1 MLRKTVLTL
10 NTTLLLAALYPVQ
23 VAGADTA
30 PAGIP
35 PWAESATVAQQHEYT
50 GDLST
55 AEQLRRD
62 ALRSAEQALG
72 PDHKQVAVLLSNL
85 GATLRLEGRYQDAY
99 ASSLRALEIAKASGD
114 QRLLAAVLNGLGLAL
129 WNEPAR
135 AEPVLRRSLALY
147 EQVGGDD
154 RLGIAKIENNLA
166 SLYSNEHQY
175 AKALEL
181 MTRAL
186 PLYEKYLGPE
196 DPSLALALGNMF
208 AILSE
213 QHRAEEGEPY
223 LRRALAIGEKVFP
236 QTAAMAKLQVCV
248 AALALSRGNLQES
261 ARILQSAIA
270 LEERTLGPAHPEVA
284 RSLGYYSLTL
294 RRLHEKTAA
303 KQAENR
309 AKAILKGSRPI
320 SSDLHA
326 ERLGD
331 GV

>member
-1 MLRKTVLTL
+1 MLHIVVLIL
-10 NTTLLLAALYPVQ
+10 NTSLLVAVLNPVR
-23 VAGADTA
+23 VAGADIT
-30 PAGIP
+30 PAGNTQWVEP
-35 PWAESATVAQQHEYT
+35 STAAQQHDDT
-50 GDLST
+50 PDLST
-55 AEQLRRD
+55 AEHLRRD
-62 ALRSAEQALG
+62 ALRSAEQTLG

-99 ASSLRALEIAKASGD
+99 ALSLRALAIAKASGD

-166 SLYSNEHQY
+166 SLYSNEHQH

-186 PLYEKYLGPE
+186 PLYEIYLGPE

-223 LRRALAIGEKVFP
+223 LRRALTIGEKVFP
-236 QTAAMAKLQVCV
+236 QTAAMAKLQVCL
-248 AALALSRGNLQES
+248 AALELSRGNLQES

-294 RRLHEKTAA
+294 RRMHEKTAA
-303 KQAENR
+303 RQAENR
-309 AKAILKGSRPI
+309 ARAILRANTPI
-320 SSDLHA
+320 SGDLHA

-331 GV
+331 GF

>member
-1 MLRKTVLTL
+1 MSHKVVLTVK
-10 NTTLLLAALYPVQ
+10 TTLLMVVFSRAW
-23 VAGADTA
+23 VAGADIT
-30 PAGIP
+30 PAGNT
-35 PWAESATVAQQHEYT
+35 PWAESLSLAQQHEDT
-50 GDLST
+50 SDLPT
-55 AEQLRRD
+55 AEQLRSD
-62 ALRSAEQALG
+62 ALRSAEQTLG

-99 ASSLRALEIAKASGD
+99 ALSLRALAIAKASGD
-114 QRLLAAVLNGLGLAL
+114 KRLLAAVLNGLGLAL

-147 EQVGGDD
+147 EQAAGDD
-154 RLGIAKIENNLA
+154 RLGVAKIENNLA

-186 PLYEKYLGPE
+186 PLYETYLGPV

-223 LRRALAIGEKVFP
+223 LQRALAIGEKVFP

-248 AALALSRGNLQES
+248 AALELSRGNLLES
-261 ARILQSAIA
+261 ARTLQMAIA
-270 LEERTLGPAHPEVA
+270 LQERTLGPTHPEVA
-284 RSLGYYSLTL
+284 RSLGYYSVTL
-294 RRLHEKTAA
+294 RRMHDKTAA
-303 KQAENR
+303 RQAENR
-309 AKAILKGSRPI
+309 AKAILKGNTPI
-320 SSDLHA
+320 SNDLHA

-331 GV
+331 GF